1 MFKVYRNRSPSI
13 ERELFQLRNNLRQY
27 NLRQLPQF
35 DLPNVRSFFWRTESI
50 SFRGPKIWNIVPT
63 EFKKGTSL
71 DGFKKLIKN
80 GNLRTVHV
88 KLCKSFIQNLGFSV
102 YIWLSLFQF
111 TSVSYLVDID

>member
-27 NLRQLPQF
+27 NLRQLSQF

-71 DGFKKLIKN
+71 NGFKKLIKN

-88 KLCKSFIQNLGFSV
+88 SYVNHSYKISVFLYIYGFR
-102 YIWLSLFQF
+102 YFSLFQCF
-111 TSVSYLVDID
+111 IWLT